1 MPLRV
6 QCSAGHLM
14 MVPDHRAGTV
24 LRCPNCGIDVQVP
37 AAPGS
42 VAKDAAKPRISTP
55 VLAGKDAKPGLAA
68 PNLSKPKTKLPAVAE
83 AQPKGPPKPVIE
95 QPVVEEIIAREAV
108 REEPTREVEIV
119 VVLPSTKEHAEPPI
133 VPPPLPAPPATAEIV
148 FTTPVVS
155 APTPLVV
162 VPPPVVDQSTIET
175 VELPPKKPVR
185 ETAPAYAKQRDG
197 ERHGLDSRKPIEPP
211 FEIKDE
217 PVTSHVM
224 EAEVMPDAPATPTA
238 LPEPAFHSA
247 ATVVDPH
254 YVPAHEP
261 APPPRILVQGVQP
274 TSSQRHTAWQL
285 AAALFAALLLSV
297 GPSVWEI
304 IDYLRSDG
312 EVTVAVARWAFL
324 LLMLGVIQLGSIMLL
339 VQVPDWSSVW
349 IVTLQSLA
357 LASMYAGV
365 LGLTIITGANSS
377 LIAALNLDQ
386 QYSSGKAPPWCVCLA
401 ATYACLAF
409 FAGRFSAKWR
419 KIHRQVEAAERAA
432 AHV

>member
-42 VAKDAAKPRISTP
+42 MAKDAARPRISTP

-83 AQPKGPPKPVIE
+83 AKPKGPPKPV
-95 QPVVEEIIAREAV
+95 VEEIVALEAV
-108 REEPTREVEIV
+108 PQEPVAREVENV
-119 VVLPSTKEHAEPPI
+119 VEPSLPETP
-133 VPPPLPAPPATAEIV
+133 EIV

-155 APTPLVV
+155 TPTPLAAA
-162 VPPPVVDQSTIET
+162 PLIVDQSTIET

-185 ETAPAYAKQRDG
+185 ELAPAPAYARQRDG

-217 PVTSHVM
+217 PDAPHVI
-224 EAEVMPDAPATPTA
+224 EAEVMPDAPVAPMPLPP
-238 LPEPAFHSA
+238 LPEPVLHSA

-254 YVPAHEP
+254 YLPAHEP
-261 APPPRILVQGVQP
+261 AAPPRILVQGVQP

-285 AAALFAALLLSV
+285 AAALFAALLLSI
-297 GPSVWEI
+297 GPSLWEI

-324 LLMLGVIQLGSIMLL
+324 LLLLGVIQLGSIMLL

-386 QYSSGKAPPWCVCLA
+386 QYNSGKAPPWCICLA

-419 KIHRQVEAAERAA
+419 KIHRQVESAERAA
-432 AHV
+432 AHA